1 MINEA
6 VKNTQLSSAQQALL
20 ERRLREAVNKI
31 HESRKIPRRSDR
43 RYAPLSFA
51 QQRLWLFNKIEPGN
65 RIYNLPTALHLRG
78 KLDVK
83 VLEKTINEI
92 VRRHEVL
99 RTRFVVIDDEPRQEV
114 LEATPM
120 TLAVVDLSGVAET
133 EREAAALEAAQAE
146 NNQPFDLN
154 QGPFLRVKLLRLGD
168 EEHVVLLTIHHIVS
182 DGWSMGVLVK
192 EVSTLYAAYSQ
203 GAESPL
209 PELPIQYADFAVW
222 QRHWLQ
228 GEELERQLSFWRE
241 QLSGT
246 LPALELPADHMRSA
260 TQTHSGAHRSIHLSL
275 ETTAEL
281 NEFSRREGVTL
292 FMTLVAAFQILLY
305 RYTRQDKIIIGTP
318 VAGRNHT
325 STENL
330 IGFFINQ
337 LVLCFDLSGD
347 LTFQQVLQQTKR
359 VSLDALA
366 HQDIP
371 FDKLVEEFQR
381 QRSLSHSPIFQV
393 GFALHNQQ
401 PGTVQMG
408 DLIPRSMDIEGDVA
422 KQDLILHV
430 TESKNRLRA
439 AIAYSTELFDE
450 ARIER
455 MLRHFETLLEAIL
468 VNPEQRVWEW
478 PLLQEAELDQAVRG
492 WNETRRDYGPTTT
505 VYELFEAQAAARPDA
520 VAVVCGAE
528 QLSYAELN
536 QRANQLAHYLRR
548 QGIGPE
554 VVVGLCLERS
564 LEMVIGLLGILKAG
578 GAYLP
583 LDPDYP
589 RQRLEYMLSDAQV
602 KLVLTKRRLLDRLPV
617 HRELTIVLDDEWA
630 TIARENA
637 ENPTRVSEAGNL
649 VYVIY
654 TSGSTGQPKGVMVTH
669 GGLRNLASAQ
679 IESFGVRAS
688 SRVLQFASLNFDAS
702 ISEICMT
709 LCQGAQLHLASAEQ
723 VLVGP
728 ALSDLLRQQEIS
740 VATLPPTVL
749 KQLTDGEEF
758 RKLET
763 LIVAGEACGEELVEQ
778 WSEGRHFYNAYGP
791 TEATVCATVAEC
803 QRGEG
808 RPPIGRA
815 IGNTEVYIL
824 DEWLNVVPVGVS
836 GEIYVSGTG
845 VARGYWQRADLTA
858 ERFVP
863 HPYSTGERLY
873 RTGDEG
879 RYRADGR
886 IEFFGRRDQQVK
898 VRGFRIELGEI
909 EAALESHAG
918 VQQAVV
924 TVLDEQQLVGYVV
937 GAA

>member
-1 MINEA
+1 
-6 VKNTQLSSAQQALL
+6 
-20 ERRLREAVNKI
+20 
-31 HESRKIPRRSDR
+31 
-43 RYAPLSFA
+43 
-51 QQRLWLFNKIEPGN
+51 
-65 RIYNLPTALHLRG
+65 
-78 KLDVK
+78 
-83 VLEKTINEI
+83 
-92 VRRHEVL
+92 
-99 RTRFVVIDDEPRQEV
+99 
-114 LEATPM
+114 
-120 TLAVVDLSGVAET
+120 
-133 EREAAALEAAQAE
+133 
-146 NNQPFDLN
+146 
-154 QGPFLRVKLLRLGD
+154 
-168 EEHVVLLTIHHIVS
+168 
-182 DGWSMGVLVK
+182 
-192 EVSTLYAAYSQ
+192 
-203 GAESPL
+203 
-209 PELPIQYADFAVW
+209 
-222 QRHWLQ
+222 
-228 GEELERQLSFWRE
+228 
-241 QLSGT
+241 
-246 LPALELPADHMRSA
+246 
-260 TQTHSGAHRSIHLSL
+260 
-275 ETTAEL
+275 
-281 NEFSRREGVTL
+281 
-292 FMTLVAAFQILLY
+292 
-305 RYTRQDKIIIGTP
+305 
-318 VAGRNHT
+318 
-325 STENL
+325 
-330 IGFFINQ
+330 
-337 LVLCFDLSGD
+337 
-347 LTFQQVLQQTKR
+347 
-359 VSLDALA
+359 
-366 HQDIP
+366 
-371 FDKLVEEFQR
+371 
-381 QRSLSHSPIFQV
+381 
-393 GFALHNQQ
+393 
-401 PGTVQMG
+401 
-408 DLIPRSMDIEGDVA
+408 
-422 KQDLILHV
+422 
-430 TESKNRLRA
+430 
-439 AIAYSTELFDE
+439 
-450 ARIER
+450 
-455 MLRHFETLLEAIL
+455 
-468 VNPEQRVWEW
+468 
-478 PLLQEAELDQAVRG
+478 
-492 WNETRRDYGPTTT
+492 
-505 VYELFEAQAAARPDA
+505 
-520 VAVVCGAE
+520 
-528 QLSYAELN
+528 
-536 QRANQLAHYLRR
+536 
-548 QGIGPE
+548 
-554 VVVGLCLERS
+554 LERS

-824 DEWLNVVPVGVS
+824 DEWLNVVPAGVS

-937 GAA
+937 GAAGESWLRSERDAAAELRPFLLERLPEYMAPQRWVVLEQMPLTANRKIDRERLPAPSATGVLKHAAENEWTPVEELVAGIWSEVLKREALEREDNFFELGGHSLSATQVISRVRDVFGVEVQLRRLFEGPTVCSFSRSIEAELRSGAGITAPALQRVGVEEREQWGGVLPLSFAQQRMWFLHQLEPDSTSYNVPLAVRLTGELNVAALERTLSEVVRRHEVLR